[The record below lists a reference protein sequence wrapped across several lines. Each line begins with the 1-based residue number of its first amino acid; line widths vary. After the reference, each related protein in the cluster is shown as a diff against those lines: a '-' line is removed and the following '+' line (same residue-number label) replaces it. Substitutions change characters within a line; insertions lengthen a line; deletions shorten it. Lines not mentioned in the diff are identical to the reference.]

1 MDEPKRPPAS
11 PGTPPPPI
19 EQAGRAAQERGGD
32 LARQAQ
38 SGAGEVARK
47 AGDQA
52 SSLAQDAQNRAG
64 QVAGAAQDRAGDV
77 VQKARDAASGVASTV
92 QERLGSAVGDH
103 KDQAAEAIET
113 AADRAH
119 KAADTLRDANQSW
132 LSEIVGS
139 SADELGAFA
148 EMIRTNDLNGLM
160 QRAQGLAHRQPA
172 LFAGA
177 SVVAGFA
184 LARMVR
190 FAMEQPSGY
199 RPSLPAYRTSQP
211 SYATGASGP
220 GPSSGQATQF
230 QPQVQSA
237 PVQSPTPGRSPATTP
252 PAATYPGTTYNG

>member
-11 PGTPPPPI
+11 PGTPSPPV

-38 SGAGEVARK
+38 AGAAEVTRK
-47 AGDQA
+47 AGDHA
-52 SSLAQDAQNRAG
+52 SSLAEDAQNRAG
-64 QVAGAAQDRAGDV
+64 QVAGVAQDRAHEV
-77 VQKARDAASGVASTV
+77 LQKARDAASGVASSV
-92 QERLGSAVGDH
+92 QERFGDAVGDRR
-103 KDQAAEAIET
+103 DQAAGAIDT
-113 AADRAH
+113 AAERAH

-132 LSEIVGS
+132 LSGIVGS

-220 GPSSGQATQF
+220 GGSSGQATQF

-237 PVQSPTPGRSPATTP
+237 SVQSPTPGRPAATTP

>member
-1 MDEPKRPPAS
+1 
-11 PGTPPPPI
+11 
-19 EQAGRAAQERGGD
+19 
-32 LARQAQ
+32 
-38 SGAGEVARK
+38 
-47 AGDQA
+47 
-52 SSLAQDAQNRAG
+52 
-64 QVAGAAQDRAGDV
+64 
-77 VQKARDAASGVASTV
+77 V
-92 QERLGSAVGDH
+92 QERLGEAVGDR
-103 KDQAAEAIET
+103 KDQAADAIET
-113 AADRAH
+113 AAEQAH
-119 KAADTLRDANQSW
+119 KAADSLRDADQRW
-132 LSEIVGS
+132 LSDIVGA
-139 SADELGAFA
+139 SADEIGAFA

-220 GPSSGQATQF
+220 GASSGQATQF
-230 QPQVQSA
+230 QPQVQST